1 MTLINF
7 LREHFNSKLNRK
19 ECYVKKKDIKD
30 TFYKGRKDT
39 GNLHSTWSQLI
50 KAGYL
55 SKTCNPMMYKILK
68 RIPDGLDSSNLR
80 KNYDSLTRSFPL
92 LP

>member
-7 LREHFNSKLNRK
+7 LREHFNSKLGRK

-30 TFYKGRKDT
+30 TFYKGKKDT
-39 GNLHSTWSQLI
+39 GNLHSTWSQLV

-55 SKTCNPMMYKILK
+55 SQTCNPMIYKILK
-68 RIPDGLDSSNLR
+68 QIPDELDSSNLR
-80 KNYDSLTRSFPL
+80 KNYNSLTKSRPL
-92 LP
+92 